1 MRCVS
6 CGSSNL
12 IEGTVPQT
20 PKDDLKFN
28 PSGRSFKDRILGRGR
43 KIRAYGCLHCNHL
56 QFAVDFE
63 PGDLERY
70 QEFEG
75 SQPQV
80 IERLEGDGRQNEGE

>member
-1 MRCVS
+1 
-6 CGSSNL
+6 
-12 IEGTVPQT
+12 
-20 PKDDLKFN
+20 
-28 PSGRSFKDRILGRGR
+28 
-43 KIRAYGCLHCNHL
+43 L